1 MTQLYQKVE
10 LEYLPVYQPNAAEVA
25 DAKLF
30 ASNVRTVMASA
41 LGVPTSD
48 LTFEEIKERYG
59 KFYKKKEATKKSD
72 WNVAGEDDDPEGEVV
87 FGVGQQDGVHQA
99 TSTFWKITFDLSYF
113 AYYFAYSTTKVTLVW
128 VKDIYFET
136 PSMWSMLL
144 NHRKLPDATR
154 ICHNWLRLR
163 LHQDQQLVA
172 CKKHFMNN
180 FQGSYRCP

>member
-1 MTQLYQKVE
+1 MTLLIVRLHFRTWKQPHGAKSVIWLTMTQLYQKVE

-72 WNVAGEDDDPEGEVV
+72 
-87 FGVGQQDGVHQA
+87 
-99 TSTFWKITFDLSYF
+99 
-113 AYYFAYSTTKVTLVW
+113 
-128 VKDIYFET
+128 
-136 PSMWSMLL
+136 
-144 NHRKLPDATR
+144 
-154 ICHNWLRLR
+154 
-163 LHQDQQLVA
+163 
-172 CKKHFMNN
+172 
-180 FQGSYRCP
+180 